1 MAFFPDS
8 LIDEVRDRNDIV
20 DVVSRY
26 VSLRQKGNRHW
37 GLCPFH
43 QEKTPSFSV
52 NAAEQFFY
60 CFGCHAGGNV
70 FQFIQAVERCDF
82 TESVRILAER
92 AHMKLPEG
100 GEKGRP
106 NGRREHMDKLYAAGR
121 EAARFF
127 HRQLVSRQGDSAM
140 AYLTGRGLTP
150 GTIRAFGLGYAPDRW
165 DGLLTALREKGIE
178 DGIMAEF
185 GLVREKEGRYY
196 DAFRNRVMFPIIDS
210 RGRVIGFGGRVL
222 DDSLPKYMN
231 SPETPVFNKRRN
243 LYGVHAL
250 RKLGTID
257 RIMIVEGYMDLIS
270 LHQAG
275 FQTVVASLGTA
286 LTQEQARLLRRYCP
300 DIIIAYDADTAG
312 QNATLRGMRIL
323 EEAGLRVR
331 VATLTDGKDP
341 DDFVRRHGL
350 AGIEDLIGQAKPL
363 NAYHMDRIRQ
373 EFDLDSPDERVRYVS
388 TCCREVL
395 SRILSPVERNQFVKT
410 LHMQTGVDEN
420 AIEEEIALGRM
431 NIERQRKNRTGNS
444 RNNNAEPNV
453 AARKGLPHGMSR
465 AVASAERALIRYTLT
480 GKEAAARVF
489 KTLAPDAFT
498 DPVLGKA
505 ARLIS
510 EQWAEGRKPAL
521 AGILSHFEPEEGALL
536 AGAVEEAGEH
546 RDELYIAQCMDQVI
560 IHKIKTRLD
569 ALTER
574 ISTETDDDKKSSM
587 KKEFDELKVNYHK
600 MKQGAHRKEGYH
612 D

>member
-1 MAFFPDS
+1 MAFFPES

-20 DVVSRY
+20 EVVSQY

-52 NAAEQFFY
+52 NAAEQFYY

-70 FQFIQAVERCDF
+70 FQFIQAIERCSF
-82 TESVRILAER
+82 AESVQMLAER
-92 AHMKLPEG
+92 AHITLPEG
-100 GEKGRP
+100 RGKERP

-127 HRQLVSRQGDSAM
+127 HEQLMSPGGEAAR

-150 GTIRAFGLGYAPDRW
+150 GIIRAFGLGYAPDRW
-165 DGLLTALREKGIE
+165 DGLLTALRGQGIE

-185 GLVREKEGRYY
+185 GLVRENEGRYY

-231 SPETPVFNKRRN
+231 SPETPVFNKRRS
-243 LYGVHAL
+243 LYGIHAL
-250 RKLGTID
+250 KKLGTID

-270 LHQAG
+270 LYQAG
-275 FQTVVASLGTA
+275 FRTVVASLGTA
-286 LTQEQARLLRRYCP
+286 LTQEQARILRRYCP
-300 DIIIAYDADTAG
+300 DIIIAYDADAAG

-350 AGIEDLIGQAKPL
+350 AGIEDLIGQAQPL

-373 EFDLDSPDERVRYVS
+373 EFNLDRPDERVRYVS

-395 SRILSPVERNQFVKT
+395 SRILSPVERNQYVKM
-410 LHMQTGVDEN
+410 LHMQTGVDES
-420 AIEEEIALGRM
+420 AIEEEIALERM
-431 NIERQRKNRTGNS
+431 NIDRKRRNRTGNS
-444 RNNNAEPNV
+444 RNNNAEPSE
-453 AARKGLPHGMSR
+453 KGLLPGMSR
-465 AVASAERALIRYTLT
+465 AVAAAERALIRYTLT
-480 GKEAAARVF
+480 GKEAAERVF
-489 KTLAPDAFT
+489 GTLAPDAFA

-505 ARLIS
+505 ARIIS
-510 EQWAEGRKPAL
+510 EQWAAGRKPAL
-521 AGILSHFEPEEGALL
+521 AAILSRFEPDESALL
-536 AGAVEEAGEH
+536 AGAVGAVEEAGEH
-546 RDELYIAQCMDQVI
+546 RNELYVAQCIDQVI
-560 IHKIKTRLD
+560 IHKMKTRLD

-574 ISTETDDDKKSSM
+574 IRTETDDDKKTSL
-587 KKEFDELKVNYHK
+587 KKEFDELTVNYHK